1 MTHEQEKELRTALE
15 KLEGTAEYKE
25 LTKLVQS
32 MRGEIINDPLLER
45 AIDEILIVRG
55 AWIYDTIN
63 DSEKMTKKVRKA
75 LGYTFP

>member
-1 MTHEQEKELRTALE
+1 MTHEQEKKLRTALE

-32 MRGEIINDPLLER
+32 MRGAILNNPSLDR

-55 AWIYDTIN
+55 AWIYDTLN
-63 DSEKMTKKVRKA
+63 DSESMSKKVRKA

>member
-63 DSEKMTKKVRKA
+63 DSEKMTKKVRKV

>member
-32 MRGEIINDPLLER
+32 MRGAIINDPSLER

-63 DSEKMTKKVRKA
+63 DSEKMTKKVRKV